1 MLKKILLYLLLMGLP
16 TICLAD
22 KVAVKSDHPESYVVQ
37 KGDTLW
43 DISGKFLQKPWLWPQ
58 VWEANPQIEN
68 PHLIYPGDVVSL
80 RYKDGKPI
88 LSVSRGGKDKSGRYV
103 KLSPGVRSY
112 EKEQA
117 IPAIPIDSI
126 KQFLT
131 RPLVVTDDEMNAW
144 PYVVSSF
151 EEHLVA
157 GAGNKIYARNMPED
171 ASGKRFAIYRKGKP
185 YVNSRKDKNAI
196 LGYEALYVADA
207 VVEKTGDPASLLVPR
222 SSREILTGDRLA
234 VEAEE
239 DISTNF
245 IPRSPS
251 QEVSGNIISVIDG
264 VSQIGQYQVVVL
276 DMGSMQGMEVGN
288 VLGVYQ
294 SGKMVTDAIASS
306 TTASKQNA
314 EERIK
319 FEHEDT
325 NVPDRIMANIAN
337 DVRDTKRAF
346 DKTDLVGY
354 LGRPGT
360 TSVQVELP
368 EEYAGVL
375 MVFRTFEN
383 ISYAL
388 VMETISPIHVD
399 DTVKNL

>member
-1 MLKKILLYLLLMGLP
+1 MLKKIILYSLLMGIP
-16 TICLAD
+16 AISLAD
-22 KVAVKSDHPESYVVQ
+22 TVAVKSDHPESYVVQ

-43 DISGKFLQKPWLWPQ
+43 DISGKFLQQPWLWPQ

-80 RYKDGKPI
+80 QYKDGKPI
-88 LSVSRGGKDKSGRYV
+88 LSVARGGKDKSGRFV
-103 KLSPGVRSY
+103 RLSPTVRSY

-126 KQFLT
+126 KQFLA
-131 RPLVVTDDEMNAW
+131 RPLVVTDEEMDDW
-144 PYVVSSF
+144 PYVVSSYD
-151 EEHLVA
+151 EHLVA
-157 GAGNKIYARNMPED
+157 GAGNNIYARGMPED
-171 ASGKRFAIYRKGKP
+171 ASGKRYAIYRKGKP
-185 YVNSRKDKNAI
+185 YVNNRKDKNAI

-207 VVEKTGDPASLLVPR
+207 VVEKPGDPASLFVPR
-222 SSREILTGDRLA
+222 SNREILVGDRLA
-234 VEAEE
+234 VESEE
-239 DISTNF
+239 DISANF
-245 IPRSPS
+245 IPTSPG

-276 DMGSMQGMEVGN
+276 DMGSKQGIEVGN

-294 SGKMVTDAIASS
+294 SGKMVKDYIATISREKEEDA
-306 TTASKQNA
+306 K
-314 EERIK
+314 RLK
-319 FEHEDT
+319 FAYEDT
-325 NVPDRIMANIAN
+325 SAVDRAVSSVAN

-354 LGRPGT
+354 LGRPNT
-360 TSVQVELP
+360 KPEEVELP
-368 EEYAGVL
+368 DEYAGVL
-375 MVFRTFEN
+375 MVFRIFEN

-388 VMETISPIHVD
+388 VMETISAIHVD